1 MVAGEDE
8 YHPISKSN
16 FTLGSFLKSYLPKV
30 SGAQGTGMG
39 GAPVACINQT
49 SILMVDIQ
57 TKISIG
63 RQQSVRGWGHPIK
76 KLQAVGP
83 GHRKSSSLYCPRCIC
98 ILFCLWNTYRPED
111 VKKKTHNHTRILV
124 LCVSRKWDGMPK
136 SEIDI
141 SKYLWQVQV
150 TKLGVSFGHVL
161 HFPIERVTRNTLV
174 TDFITSLK
182 DTRAQTDAGDC
193 EVWRN
198 TLAHASLY
206 TCVAWKTGAI
216 SFSPLVK
223 KARSPIHYP
232 VIIFWRWY
240 VYHLVFILFLFCK
253 NPNNKL
259 RERNSGCLSQRWTLW
274 PIIYSS
280 CPQFPL
286 SPEVMFS
293 RGILNLQKRVC
304 FI

>member
-1 MVAGEDE
+1 MARREQGWAVRRLHASTRHLYWWWTSKQKLVSED
-8 YHPISKSN
+8 SN
-16 FTLGSFLKSYLPKV
+16 EWGV
-30 SGAQGTGMG
+30 G
-39 GAPVACINQT
+39 
-49 SILMVDIQ
+49 DIQ
-57 TKISIG
+57 SRSFKQLAPGIEKAHRYTARGVYVYYYVYEIHTG
-63 RQQSVRGWGHPIK
+63 RK
-76 KLQAVGP
+76 M
-83 GHRKSSSLYCPRCIC
+83 
-98 ILFCLWNTYRPED
+98 F
-111 VKKKTHNHTRILV
+111 KKKKNNHTRILV

-150 TKLGVSFGHVL
+150 TKLDVSFGHVL

-182 DTRAQTDAGDC
+182 DTRAQIDAGDC

-206 TCVAWKTGAI
+206 TCVAWKTGAL

-232 VIIFWRWY
+232 GIIFWRWY

-259 RERNSGCLSQRWTLW
+259 CELNSGCLSQRWTLW

-286 SPEVMFS
+286 CPEVMFS